1 MQAADYFA
9 ILAIL
14 VSFLGVLFVVFTL
27 FEWRSLRALKRDFS
41 AMEKRIMAE
50 NYAAMKA
57 AHRIIASYAVTDI
70 DARIS
75 LLESALAQYPAAF
88 NGYNALG
95 YAYLAK
101 GEQAKAIDAFQKAI
115 QAHPDDK
122 AGYCDLGYAYL
133 RSGQNDLAVKY
144 FRAAISVDPAAKQ
157 DMANDPRLKDILAEV
172 MDATH

>member
-1 MQAADYFA
+1 MQASDYLT
-9 ILAIL
+9 ILNIL
-14 VSFLGVLFVVFTL
+14 VAFLGVLFVVFTL
-27 FEWRSLRALKRDFS
+27 FEWSSRRSLKKELQNLESSIRT
-41 AMEKRIMAE
+41 E
-50 NYAAMKA
+50 NYEAMKA

-101 GEQAKAIDAFQKAI
+101 NEQAKAIDAFQRAI
-115 QAHPDDK
+115 QMHPDDK

-133 RSGQNDLAVKY
+133 QAGQNGLAVKY
-144 FRAAISVDPAAKQ
+144 FRSALAVDPAAKQ